1 MKKKILTFLT
11 IAFMSLSLSG
21 CGFEDM
27 IANLDNGDSVFHQIT
42 DRNVAFIQEL
52 NRRGFLSDESAAAWE
67 ESVKNKINTLVE
79 QARGGAFNNIDD
91 FRNAVTWTTQDDYDA
106 YTGKDGN
113 KPYMNE
119 DGEMDY
125 TLTESPLHSSCE
137 HHSSD
142 TYEPST
148 FYQLEPCD
156 EEDDKGEKCGVDYWA
171 EISGNT
177 SFNTIAEFSHKDF
190 EIPLIGVSTP
200 LNLSKIKDNNSVVAF
215 RLYDDTQV
223 EQLKNALSREIYVI
237 SSFDSSKTPEK
248 LQVMLAMLD
257 KDQDTAVEL
266 VNTYGIA
273 DVQVGAYKLGELAQ
287 NCLNGLQA
295 EHIKAIEKD
304 ILAYCVPLKDENGNA
319 VTYLQTEGYSREGG
333 RYTEVDGLTVPYIFA
348 DTEEAQRKSGGR
360 VHIGDDSEA
369 IEDNTLGMDLV
380 TTSGGKVSLMIRL
393 MEFNP
398 ELMDILEGQ
407 RDSIE
412 RDKLRGKYYITQQEG
427 NCAIRLDYP
436 LYKIESINTDSLASA
451 DWYTTISDTGLYM
464 DVKDGY
470 IYDDQHM
477 RMEYEPNLY
486 NTGSSIF
493 WKSDYINPKDTSS
506 QKITMTYQGEQIPI
520 RPLVL
525 KDYVELYAMKDDS
538 GNSIAKVTGSAV
550 EYWIPI
556 GRRMRVTKL
565 EGTVDDIP
573 TFAQSLSFEGGLLDN
588 PNWISL
594 YDISDKTSGYGFY
607 EDVNERLGLGTENE
621 SNVQSAI
628 DAVRSSGDKLKDK
641 TGLTVASNKFGF
653 ALDAMFTYIN
663 PVIAMGT
670 EEELGSDGFSYKT
683 PALAQNDHDG
693 VYTKGASG
701 TYGTPTVYGMALSTP
716 ATNANLTGSW
726 IGGTESSCVD
736 INRWNNWLTYNH
748 FRYQVDVYKLLEL
761 LGIVIDEQNQG
772 ESAIV
777 FDKDTLELVSNDLST
792 KVEETSVR
800 WLRTASRIFGF
811 ILTAYGMLL
820 LGAWV
825 FDTNIYAGPKLV
837 SLMTLGRW
845 QAVRDKSDIGDVC
858 GGDDVRF
865 VDLRDMVISLI
876 ELTALGVLLWYV
888 DFFDIK
894 NIVEKYVGPL
904 ADKIK
909 DLLIGG

>member
-156 EEDDKGEKCGVDYWA
+156 EEDADGEKCGVDYWA

-266 VNTYGIA
+266 VNNYGIA
-273 DVQVGAYKLGELAQ
+273 DVQVGAYRLGELAQ

-304 ILAYCVPLKDENGNA
+304 ILAYCVPLKDENGNS

-348 DTEEAQRKSGGR
+348 DTEEAQRISGGR

-573 TFAQSLSFEGGLLDN
+573 TFAQSLSFEGELLDN
-588 PNWISL
+588 PNWIAL

-726 IGGTESSCVD
+726 IGGTESACVD

-865 VDLRDMVISLI
+865 VDLRDMVISLV

-904 ADKIK
+904 AEKIK

>member
-1 MKKKILTFLT
+1 MKKKILTFIT

-369 IEDNTLGMDLV
+369 IDDNTLGMDLV

-538 GNSIAKVTGSAV
+538 GNSIAKVTGSSV

-573 TFAQSLSFEGGLLDN
+573 TFAQSLSFEGELLDN

-621 SNVQSAI
+621 SNIQSAI

-726 IGGTESSCVD
+726 IGGTESACVD

-865 VDLRDMVISLI
+865 VDLRDMIISLI

>member
-27 IANLDNGDSVFHQIT
+27 IARLDNGENVFQQIT

-52 NRRGFLSDESAAAWE
+52 NRRGFLSDDSAAAWE
-67 ESVKNKINTLVE
+67 ESVKNKIGTLVE
-79 QARGGAFNNIDD
+79 QAKGGTFKNVDD
-91 FRNAVTWTTQDDYDA
+91 FANAITYTTQQDYDN
-106 YTGKDGN
+106 YNGYNGN

-125 TLTESPLHSSCE
+125 SITESPLSNGCD
-137 HHSSD
+137 HHGDSF
-142 TYEPST
+142 EPST
-148 FYQLEPCD
+148 FYQ
-156 EEDDKGEKCGVDYWA
+156 EETCEEKDAEGNSCGATYWA
-171 EISGNT
+171 KSGTNT
-177 SFNTIAEFSHKDF
+177 SFNDIATYARNSDGFLVFGIDRSQLK
-190 EIPLIGVSTP
+190 T
-200 LNLSKIKDNNSVVAF
+200 NTSVVAF

-273 DVQVGAYKLGELAQ
+273 DIQVGSYKLGELAQ

-369 IEDNTLGMDLV
+369 IEYNTLGKDLV
-380 TTSGGKVSLMIRL
+380 ATSGGKVSMMIRL

-628 DAVRSSGDKLKDK
+628 DAVRSSGDKLKYK

-726 IGGTESSCVD
+726 IGGTESACVD

-865 VDLRDMVISLI
+865 VDLRDMIISLI